1 MALEFYK
8 SSERQGA
15 SSMALTL
22 DVATVARRWTSA
34 DFERKPR
41 SGDRS
46 YEVSLAKV
54 TAIGLAPCGSQL

>member
-1 MALEFYK
+1 M
-8 SSERQGA
+8 
-15 SSMALTL
+15 
-22 DVATVARRWTSA
+22 SA

-54 TAIGLAPCGSQL
+54 SAIGRAPALAAGFGRLLTPAASV